1 MMHGLIIYDEK
12 LSSKNQCEILIGNLK
27 KKHKIKYDCLI
38 VKRKIIHY
46 LPNSLIFIF

>member
-27 KKHKIKYDCLI
+27 KNIKLSMI
-38 VKRKIIHY
+38 V
-46 LPNSLIFIF
+46 